1 MKQDYLSYKKQKLN
15 AEAQEVQQIRKND
28 KDPNQFPMFLTVFLV
43 CLMLFVVFVAKYGS
57 KVDIEY
63 GKMGEGPYEAPS
75 AEVNE
80 NLTSKEDINS
90 GIDSRLKDL
99 QDANRAGRVLGQKET
114 VLKSE
119 NNKQEETKVQE
130 TSKEEKNIQKTEEVK
145 TQAEKTQVE
154 KKVNA
159 PEEHRVVYSKVLLGH
174 YSSYDEA
181 KQAQAK
187 LKADTGSVAFVR
199 KMGSFYALQVGSY
212 LDPEQAK
219 VTAAKYSNMNYFVSI
234 IEDWFYL
241 FLFYD

>member
-15 AEAQEVQQIRKND
+15 AQAQETQYVQKND
-28 KDPNQFPMFLTVFLV
+28 KEPRQFPMFLAVFCV

-57 KVDIEY
+57 RVDIEY
-63 GKMGEGPYEAPS
+63 GKMSEGPYDAVQ
-75 AEVNE
+75 EVRNE
-80 NLTSKEDINS
+80 NLTSKEDVNS
-90 GIDSRLKDL
+90 GLDSRLKDL
-99 QDANRAGRVLGQKET
+99 QDANRAGRIVAPKEKEATIKTDNKEQKE
-114 VLKSE
+114 VI
-119 NNKQEETKVQE
+119 
-130 TSKEEKNIQKTEEVK
+130 KEEKVTTIQKEETTK
-145 TQAEKTQVE
+145 AQVE
-154 KKVNA
+154 KQANA

-187 LKADTGSVAFVR
+187 LKADTGSIAFVR
-199 KMGSFYALQVGSY
+199 KMGSSYALQVGSY

-219 VTAAKYSNMNYFVSI
+219 ITAAKYSNLNYFVSI